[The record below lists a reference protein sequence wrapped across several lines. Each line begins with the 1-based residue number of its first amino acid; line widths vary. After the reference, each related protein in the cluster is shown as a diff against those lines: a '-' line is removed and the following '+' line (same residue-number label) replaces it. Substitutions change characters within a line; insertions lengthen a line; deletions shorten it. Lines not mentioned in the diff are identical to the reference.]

1 MPLDP
6 QVKKILQEAEALG
19 LPAYQDLSPTEAR
32 KSLPCRGRNF
42 SQRRVPFTLAR
53 KLTKLVSHPTQLTLQ
68 RQEIDSLAE
77 NRKPLARRFS

>member
-32 KSLPCRGRNF
+32 KSLPCRGR
-42 SQRRVPFTLAR
+42 RCLCGR
-53 KLTKLVSHPTQLTLQ
+53 
-68 RQEIDSLAE
+68 
-77 NRKPLARRFS
+77 